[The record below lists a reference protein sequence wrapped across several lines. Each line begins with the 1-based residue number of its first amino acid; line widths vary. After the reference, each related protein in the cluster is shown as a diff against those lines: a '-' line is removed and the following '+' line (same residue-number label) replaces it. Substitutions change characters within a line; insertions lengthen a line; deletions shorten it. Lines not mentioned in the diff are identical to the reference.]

1 MGQVVI
7 DMVYYTTKIYIKG
20 RMFGGRKEERE
31 MDPGGFKRKLLR
43 SKPGCGGQAEPR
55 VVLCRIDKWEVA
67 NLTLGTVKTY
77 GFSTLPFHSSHKDWV
92 GFERNGGSKQMVAP
106 CFIALER

>member
-7 DMVYYTTKIYIKG
+7 DMVDHITKIYIKG

-67 NLTLGTVKTY
+67 NLTLGTVKT
-77 GFSTLPFHSSHKDWV
+77 FHSSHKHWV
-92 GFERNGGSKQMVAP
+92 GFERNGGSKQMVDP
-106 CFIALER
+106 CLIALER

>member
-1 MGQVVI
+1 
-7 DMVYYTTKIYIKG
+7 
-20 RMFGGRKEERE
+20 MFGGRKEERE

-67 NLTLGTVKTY
+67 NLTLGTVKT
-77 GFSTLPFHSSHKDWV
+77 FHSSHKHWV
-92 GFERNGGSKQMVAP
+92 GFERNGGSKQMVDP
-106 CFIALER
+106 CLIALER

>member
-7 DMVYYTTKIYIKG
+7 DHNTEIYIKG

-31 MDPGGFKRKLLR
+31 MGPEEFKRKLLR

-55 VVLCRIDKWEVA
+55 VVLLSDR
-67 NLTLGTVKTY
+67 
-77 GFSTLPFHSSHKDWV
+77 
-92 GFERNGGSKQMVAP
+92 
-106 CFIALER
+106 